1 MYLLAV
7 DEQPALELLGI
18 AASRHEHA
26 MPLDRVVQLPRSCTK
41 TCKLPGIARAGHRQ
55 HCRPEAPVDESDLAG
70 DQLGRQR
77 IGVLLDLAQAIVD
90 RVRVWVRPPR
100 AAQRL
105 ARDRRGDIGQALVLQ
120 EQQPILAQAHQQG
133 FDSRHRP
140 PHRWFPNHVGSI
152 VTATGNF
159 WAHGWCHYDI
169 KRLHT
174 RAIIAAHMFCLGAAM
189 SATIIMEPD
198 VQQKLAILGDE
209 ASDEVTDA
217 AADQH
222 LKHPTSLIY
231 NAKQERGGTTRL
243 FKVLQTNSCRYA
255 CKYCF

>member
-1 MYLLAV
+1 
-7 DEQPALELLGI
+7 
-18 AASRHEHA
+18 
-26 MPLDRVVQLPRSCTK
+26 
-41 TCKLPGIARAGHRQ
+41 
-55 HCRPEAPVDESDLAG
+55 
-70 DQLGRQR
+70 
-77 IGVLLDLAQAIVD
+77 
-90 RVRVWVRPPR
+90 
-100 AAQRL
+100 
-105 ARDRRGDIGQALVLQ
+105 IGQALVLQ

-255 CKYCF
+255 CKYCFTSCAIRRKPPTFKPDQLATTFVPLQREKRVDGLFLSSGIVPDANTTMEKMLATVERLRLREGYTGYIHLKLIPGADFEYIERAVELADRVSLN